1 MPSPV
6 PGRPRLCAAK
16 TVFRRDL
23 GLLDIHAR
31 VPTPA
36 LLCPAIPVLC
46 DALSSHDHTL
56 SYACVQ
62 PCLGSPMSRFIHA
75 RAHSYLHSGMLVLT
89 VSMLSNATMC
99 SAMSCAQY
107 SSHTHVQPYPC
118 SAIPM
123 LSHTHAHTHAQP
135 YPCSAIPM
143 LIPMLSHTHVQPY
156 PCSAI
161 PMLIPMFSHTHAQPY
176 PCSYPCSA
184 IPMLS
189 HTHAQPYPCSAIPM
203 FSHTMFIPIISYSM
217 FIYSHVQPYPHSAIL
232 MFSYTCAQLHLNL
245 AMPVFFA
252 TRLGYTPCASSQGTG
267 SGLGVCGSD
276 RSLTCMEIGEVP
288 WGPVEVRGCGGQ
300 ALGYL
305 Q

>member
-6 PGRPRLCAAK
+6 PGRPRLCTAK

-62 PCLGSPMSRFIHA
+62 PCLGSPMSGFIHA

-89 VSMLSNATMC
+89 VSMLSNTTMC

-107 SSHTHVQPYPC
+107 SSHTHAQPYPC

-123 LSHTHAHTHAQP
+123 LSHTMFSHTHAQP
-135 YPCSAIPM
+135 YPCSA
-143 LIPMLSHTHVQPY
+143 
-156 PCSAI
+156 
-161 PMLIPMFSHTHAQPY
+161 IPMFSHTHAQPY
-176 PCSYPCSA
+176 PCSAIPMFSHTHAQPYPCSAIPMFSHTHAQPYPCSA

-189 HTHAQPYPCSAIPM
+189 HTHAQPYPCSAIPCSAIPM
-203 FSHTMFIPIISYSM
+203 LIPMLSHTHAHT
-217 FIYSHVQPYPHSAIL
+217 HVQPYPCSYPCSAI
-232 MFSYTCAQLHLNL
+232 
-245 AMPVFFA
+245 
-252 TRLGYTPCASSQGTG
+252 PCSF
-267 SGLGVCGSD
+267 
-276 RSLTCMEIGEVP
+276 P
-288 WGPVEVRGCGGQ
+288 
-300 ALGYL
+300 
-305 Q
+305 